1 MDDKENFLLG
11 DEEDSNSLL
20 SETEDALTDSDDL
33 LTSAPEVDPIE
44 EANESLITMDSDP
57 FNIIKEVNST
67 LSQIEKKID
76 QDHNQLKKL
85 DQLEDIKNELIKMN
99 EVKELSSNEDQSD
112 DTPSHGDNLPD
123 NSELLIK
130 IESLQN
136 KIRELENENKERF
149 EKIEST
155 VERFE
160 EIEKE
165 LEIEYTT
172 EEDEEE
178 QTQEQD
184 LEINQ
189 ISPAQEQD
197 LEINQISPAQN
208 TSNEEDSN
216 FKETSKPKSNLL
228 LLLLIFLIIL
238 VSGAFILDTLGIVNL
253 YLTQTLKTLF

>member
-172 EEDEEE
+172 EEDEKE
-178 QTQEQD
+178 QT
-184 LEINQ
+184 
-189 ISPAQEQD
+189 QEQD

-238 VSGAFILDTLGIVNL
+238 VSAAFILDTLGIVNL

>member
-1 MDDKENFLLG
+1 MKKKKLLMDDKEIFLLD
-11 DEEDSNSLL
+11 DEDDNNSLL

-33 LTSAPEVDPIE
+33 LKSAPEVDPVE
-44 EANESLITMDSDP
+44 EANESLRTSNPDP
-57 FNIIKEVNST
+57 FNFMKEVNST

-99 EVKELSSNEDQSD
+99 EVKELSSIEDQSD

-130 IESLQN
+130 IEYLQN
-136 KIRELENENKERF
+136 KIREIENENKERF

-165 LEIEYTT
+165 LEVEYVD
-172 EEDEEE
+172 EEHEEE
-178 QTQEQD
+178 QTQEHD
-184 LEINQ
+184 LEIN
-189 ISPAQEQD
+189 E
-197 LEINQISPAQN
+197 ISPAQN
-208 TSNEEDSN
+208 ISNEEDSN

-253 YLTQTLKTLF
+253 YLAQTLKTLF

>member
-20 SETEDALTDSDDL
+20 SETEDALPDSDDL

-189 ISPAQEQD
+189 ISPAQ
-197 LEINQISPAQN
+197 N

>member
-99 EVKELSSNEDQSD
+99 EVKELSSIEDQSD

-165 LEIEYTT
+165 LEVEYV
-172 EEDEEE
+172 DEE
-178 QTQEQD
+178 QTQEHD
-184 LEINQ
+184 LEINE
-189 ISPAQEQD
+189 ISPT
-197 LEINQISPAQN
+197 QN
-208 TSNEEDSN
+208 ISNEEDSN
-216 FKETSKPKSNLL
+216 FKEKKKKKSNLL

>member
-33 LTSAPEVDPIE
+33 LKSSPEVDSIE
-44 EANESLITMDSDP
+44 EANQSLITMDSDP

-172 EEDEEE
+172 EEDEKE
-178 QTQEQD
+178 QT
-184 LEINQ
+184 
-189 ISPAQEQD
+189 QEQD

>member
-165 LEIEYTT
+165 LEVEYVD
-172 EEDEEE
+172 EEHEEE
-178 QTQEQD
+178 QTQEHD
-184 LEINQ
+184 LEIN
-189 ISPAQEQD
+189 E
-197 LEINQISPAQN
+197 ISPAQN

-253 YLTQTLKTLF
+253 YLAQTLKTLF

>member
-165 LEIEYTT
+165 LEVEYV
-172 EEDEEE
+172 DEE
-178 QTQEQD
+178 QTQEHD
-184 LEINQ
+184 LEINE
-189 ISPAQEQD
+189 ISPT
-197 LEINQISPAQN
+197 QN
-208 TSNEEDSN
+208 ISNEEDSN

>member
-44 EANESLITMDSDP
+44 EANQSLITMDSDP

-172 EEDEEE
+172 EEDEKE
-178 QTQEQD
+178 QT
-184 LEINQ
+184 
-189 ISPAQEQD
+189 QEQD

>member
-123 NSELLIK
+123 SSELLIK

-172 EEDEEE
+172 EEDEKE
-178 QTQEQD
+178 QT
-184 LEINQ
+184 
-189 ISPAQEQD
+189 QEQD

-228 LLLLIFLIIL
+228 LLLLIFLTIL

>member
-172 EEDEEE
+172 EEDEKD
-178 QTQEQD
+178 QT
-184 LEINQ
+184 
-189 ISPAQEQD
+189 QEQD

>member
-130 IESLQN
+130 IE
-136 KIRELENENKERF
+136 F
-149 EKIEST
+149 EGQK
-155 VERFE
+155 
-160 EIEKE
+160 
-165 LEIEYTT
+165 
-172 EEDEEE
+172 
-178 QTQEQD
+178 
-184 LEINQ
+184 
-189 ISPAQEQD
+189 
-197 LEINQISPAQN
+197 
-208 TSNEEDSN
+208 DSY
-216 FKETSKPKSNLL
+216 KY
-228 LLLLIFLIIL
+228 II
-238 VSGAFILDTLGIVNL
+238 IYIII
-253 YLTQTLKTLF
+253 

>member
-123 NSELLIK
+123 SSELLIK

-189 ISPAQEQD
+189 ISPAQ
-197 LEINQISPAQN
+197 N
-208 TSNEEDSN
+208 TFNEEDSN

-238 VSGAFILDTLGIVNL
+238 VSGAFILDTLGVVNL

>member
-85 DQLEDIKNELIKMN
+85 DQLEDIKNELIKIN
-99 EVKELSSNEDQSD
+99 EVKELSSNEDHSNG
-112 DTPSHGDNLPD
+112 TPRHGGNLPD
-123 NSELLIK
+123 SSELLIK

-189 ISPAQEQD
+189 ISPAQ
-197 LEINQISPAQN
+197 N
-208 TSNEEDSN
+208 TFNEGDSN

>member
-99 EVKELSSNEDQSD
+99 EVKELSSIEDQSD

-136 KIRELENENKERF
+136 KIREIENENKERF

-165 LEIEYTT
+165 LEVEYV
-172 EEDEEE
+172 DEEHEKE
-178 QTQEQD
+178 QTQEHD
-184 LEINQ
+184 LEIN
-189 ISPAQEQD
+189 E
-197 LEINQISPAQN
+197 ISPAQN

>member
-165 LEIEYTT
+165 LEVEYV
-172 EEDEEE
+172 DEE
-178 QTQEQD
+178 QTQEHD
-184 LEINQ
+184 LEIN
-189 ISPAQEQD
+189 E
-197 LEINQISPAQN
+197 ISPAQN
-208 TSNEEDSN
+208 MSNEEDSN

>member
-1 MDDKENFLLG
+1 MP
-11 DEEDSNSLL
+11 DS
-20 SETEDALTDSDDL
+20 
-33 LTSAPEVDPIE
+33 
-44 EANESLITMDSDP
+44 
-57 FNIIKEVNST
+57 
-67 LSQIEKKID
+67 
-76 QDHNQLKKL
+76 
-85 DQLEDIKNELIKMN
+85 
-99 EVKELSSNEDQSD
+99 
-112 DTPSHGDNLPD
+112 
-123 NSELLIK
+123 SELLIK

-189 ISPAQEQD
+189 ISPAQ
-197 LEINQISPAQN
+197 N
-208 TSNEEDSN
+208 TFNEGDSN

>member
-99 EVKELSSNEDQSD
+99 EVKELSSIEDQSD

-189 ISPAQEQD
+189 ISPAQ
-197 LEINQISPAQN
+197 N
-208 TSNEEDSN
+208 TFNEGDSN

>member
-85 DQLEDIKNELIKMN
+85 DRLEDIKNELIKMN

-172 EEDEEE
+172 EEDEKE
-178 QTQEQD
+178 QT
-184 LEINQ
+184 
-189 ISPAQEQD
+189 QEQD

>member
-136 KIRELENENKERF
+136 KIREIENENKERF

-165 LEIEYTT
+165 LEVEYV
-172 EEDEEE
+172 DEEHEKE
-178 QTQEQD
+178 QT
-184 LEINQ
+184 
-189 ISPAQEQD
+189 QEQD

>member
-99 EVKELSSNEDQSD
+99 EVKELSSNEDRSD

-172 EEDEEE
+172 EEDEKE
-178 QTQEQD
+178 QTQEHD
-184 LEINQ
+184 LEIN
-189 ISPAQEQD
+189 E
-197 LEINQISPAQN
+197 ISPAQN
-208 TSNEEDSN
+208 ISNEEDSN

>member
-189 ISPAQEQD
+189 ISPAQ
-197 LEINQISPAQN
+197 N
-208 TSNEEDSN
+208 TFNEEDSN

>member
-172 EEDEEE
+172 EEDEKE
-178 QTQEQD
+178 QT
-184 LEINQ
+184 
-189 ISPAQEQD
+189 QEQD

-216 FKETSKPKSNLL
+216 FKETSKPKSNIL

>member
-99 EVKELSSNEDQSD
+99 EVKELSSIEDQSD

-136 KIRELENENKERF
+136 KIREIENENKERF

-165 LEIEYTT
+165 LEVEYVD
-172 EEDEEE
+172 EEHEEE
-178 QTQEQD
+178 QTQEHD
-184 LEINQ
+184 LEIN
-189 ISPAQEQD
+189 E
-197 LEINQISPAQN
+197 ISPAQN
-208 TSNEEDSN
+208 ISNEEDSN

>member
-33 LTSAPEVDPIE
+33 LKSSPEVDSIE
-44 EANESLITMDSDP
+44 EANQSLITMDSDP

-99 EVKELSSNEDQSD
+99 EVKELSSIEDQSD

-136 KIRELENENKERF
+136 KIREIENENKERF

-165 LEIEYTT
+165 LEVEYV
-172 EEDEEE
+172 DEEHEKE
-178 QTQEQD
+178 QTQEHD
-184 LEINQ
+184 LEIN
-189 ISPAQEQD
+189 E
-197 LEINQISPAQN
+197 ISPAQN
-208 TSNEEDSN
+208 ISNEEDSN

>member
-1 MDDKENFLLG
+1 MDDKEIFLLD
-11 DEEDSNSLL
+11 DEEDNNSLL

-33 LTSAPEVDPIE
+33 LKSAPEVDPVE
-44 EANESLITMDSDP
+44 EANESLRTSNPDP
-57 FNIIKEVNST
+57 FNLMKEVNST

-99 EVKELSSNEDQSD
+99 EVKELSSIEDQSD

-130 IESLQN
+130 IEYLQN
-136 KIRELENENKERF
+136 KIREIENENKERF

-165 LEIEYTT
+165 LEVEYV
-172 EEDEEE
+172 DEE
-178 QTQEQD
+178 QTQEHD
-184 LEINQ
+184 LG
-189 ISPAQEQD
+189 
-197 LEINQISPAQN
+197 NQISPAQN
-208 TSNEEDSN
+208 ISNEEDSN

-253 YLTQTLKTLF
+253 YLAQTLKTLF